1 MDEYREI
8 CTKYGD
14 EVDHLYLFNVLFLL
28 YEYNR
33 NFEKAKETLHK
44 TITLG
49 KKLNKF
55 NIISNAY
62 SNFSHILIEEKEYE
76 KALEMGKVG
85 LEMAALHKPASEM
98 LAIRV
103 QLNIALAYIHL
114 GHLQS
119 SEYII
124 TNIIHNPILNEFIRE
139 KTECFMLKGEW
150 YTSQNLYKEAFQS
163 FTTAKELVESYQDV
177 YLLKTIQEKR
187 CELCERMSDFS
198 LGYSVQKEYIRLL
211 NTIRK
216 QEIELLAIKLDVKY
230 NLTAIEKKANTD
242 YLTGIYNRNYLE
254 CTTNDWLQEASLK
267 NEYIICLLL
276 DIDNFKYINDQ
287 YGHLF
292 GDEVIIQVSKSC
304 SRIVGENEM
313 IGRYGGDEF
322 VVILRQTSRV
332 DGEKK
337 AKQIAE
343 ELRNLI
349 INKDGAS
356 TMITVS
362 IGIADNS
369 NDAISNFAEL
379 FHQADMNLYKAKA
392 NGKDQIHFD
401 K

>member
-1 MDEYREI
+1 MKREELKRLQENVRHLKSKGKYKESIEAAYNLLQRGWEIDDYKSILTAHITNAASYYCIGDIEEAFHSVDEYREI

-114 GHLQS
+114 GDLQS

-211 NTIRK
+211 NTIR
-216 QEIELLAIKLDVKY
+216 
-230 NLTAIEKKANTD
+230 NT
-242 YLTGIYNRNYLE
+242 RN
-254 CTTNDWLQEASLK
+254 
-267 NEYIICLLL
+267 
-276 DIDNFKYINDQ
+276 
-287 YGHLF
+287 
-292 GDEVIIQVSKSC
+292 
-304 SRIVGENEM
+304 
-313 IGRYGGDEF
+313 
-322 VVILRQTSRV
+322 
-332 DGEKK
+332 
-337 AKQIAE
+337 
-343 ELRNLI
+343 
-349 INKDGAS
+349 
-356 TMITVS
+356 
-362 IGIADNS
+362 
-369 NDAISNFAEL
+369 
-379 FHQADMNLYKAKA
+379 
-392 NGKDQIHFD
+392 
-401 K
+401 

>member
-1 MDEYREI
+1 M
-8 CTKYGD
+8 
-14 EVDHLYLFNVLFLL
+14 
-28 YEYNR
+28 
-33 NFEKAKETLHK
+33 
-44 TITLG
+44 
-49 KKLNKF
+49 
-55 NIISNAY
+55 
-62 SNFSHILIEEKEYE
+62 
-76 KALEMGKVG
+76 
-85 LEMAALHKPASEM
+85 
-98 LAIRV
+98 
-103 QLNIALAYIHL
+103 
-114 GHLQS
+114 
-119 SEYII
+119 
-124 TNIIHNPILNEFIRE
+124 
-139 KTECFMLKGEW
+139 
-150 YTSQNLYKEAFQS
+150 
-163 FTTAKELVESYQDV
+163 
-177 YLLKTIQEKR
+177 
-187 CELCERMSDFS
+187 
-198 LGYSVQKEYIRLL
+198 
-211 NTIRK
+211 
-216 QEIELLAIKLDVKY
+216 
-230 NLTAIEKKANTD
+230 
-242 YLTGIYNRNYLE
+242 
-254 CTTNDWLQEASLK
+254 
-267 NEYIICLLL
+267 

-356 TMITVS
+356 IGITVS